1 VRAKSLILDDG
12 PQALMEGVVQN
23 DDSAASWML
32 NIVDDGLGSEGA
44 AAVMSDKASEAA
56 AMEAD

>member
-32 NIVDDGLGSEGA
+32 DIVDDGLGSEGA

>member
-1 VRAKSLILDDG
+1 MRAKSLILDDG